1 MNRRFLFGLAAVLA
15 VGACNDQQ
23 EPSSNAAEPSAAV
36 GKNTAKYVISFSS
49 AQAGDVSAAITKA
62 GGQVRRVSKGAGL
75 ATAYS
80 ADPDFASRLLATPGF
95 RRVTPDMAVRWID
108 PNERGVKATSAMLP
122 PKAPA
127 GNGIG
132 DNEGFF
138 PYQWA
143 PKSIHAPEAW
153 ALGARGKGVRVAVLD
168 GGMNNNHLDLKGN
181 VDVAHSASMVD
192 GFAFNQE
199 VDPDGFSHAT
209 HVGGIIAA
217 QDNSKGT
224 IGVAPGATLIGVKVL
239 HEGTGSFGD
248 VIDGIIYAATPI
260 AEGGAGAHIIN
271 MSLGATFSS
280 GSSASVLA
288 LKADMDEATT
298 FAYNQGVVVIASAG
312 NGDKFGR
319 GIDHDLGNDFTLP
332 AQAAHVL
339 AVSATAPEG
348 FILGA
353 TNFTKLASYSNFG
366 TSIVDFGG
374 PGGDF
379 DASPDPNIYVF
390 DMVLSPGTIYPEK
403 DGYFF
408 AAGTSMSAPAV
419 AGVAALLIEKMGLV
433 RDPAKVEN
441 TLKATS
447 DDLPPAGVDKA
458 YGFGFVNA
466 ANAVR

>member
-1 MNRRFLFGLAAVLA
+1 MTRRIMLTLTAVLA
-15 VGACNDQQ
+15 IGACSDQQ
-23 EPSSNAAEPSAAV
+23 EPTTAPADAPTMALS
-36 GKNTAKYVISFSS
+36 KNTPKYVISFSP
-49 AQAGDVSAAITKA
+49 AQAGDISSSITKA
-62 GGQVRRVSKGAGL
+62 GGQVRRASKDAGV

-80 ADPDFASRLLATPGF
+80 ADADFATRLLASPGV
-95 RRVTPDMAVRWID
+95 RSVTRDVVVRWID
-108 PNERGVKATSAMLP
+108 PTERGVRATSATTP
-122 PKAPA
+122 PKATA
-127 GNGIG
+127 GRGIG

-138 PYQWA
+138 AYQWA

-153 ALGARGKGVRVAVLD
+153 QLGARGTGVRVAVLD

-181 VDVAHSASMVD
+181 VDVARSTSIVD
-192 GFAFNQE
+192 GFTFNQE

-239 HEGTGSFGD
+239 HEGSGSFGD
-248 VIDGIIYAATPI
+248 IIDGIIYAATSI
-260 AEGGAGAHIIN
+260 ADGGAGAHVIN
-271 MSLGATFSS
+271 MSLGATFP
-280 GSSASVLA
+280 SSADVNVLA
-288 LKADMDEATT
+288 LTAVMNDATT
-298 FAYNQGVVVIASAG
+298 FAHDQGVVVIASAG
-312 NGDKFGR
+312 NGDRLGR
-319 GIDHDLGNDFTLP
+319 GIDHDQGNDFTLP

-339 AVSATAPEG
+339 GVSATAPEG

-366 TSIVDFGG
+366 TSIVDLGG

-379 DASPDPNIYVF
+379 DFPDPNVYVF

-419 AGVAALLIEKMGLV
+419 AGVAALIIEKMGLV
-433 RDPAKVEN
+433 RNPGAVE
-441 TLKATS
+441 TKLRSSA
-447 DDLPPAGVDKA
+447 DDLPPIGFDKF
-458 YGFGFVNA
+458 YGSGYVNA
-466 ANAVR
+466 QKAVQ